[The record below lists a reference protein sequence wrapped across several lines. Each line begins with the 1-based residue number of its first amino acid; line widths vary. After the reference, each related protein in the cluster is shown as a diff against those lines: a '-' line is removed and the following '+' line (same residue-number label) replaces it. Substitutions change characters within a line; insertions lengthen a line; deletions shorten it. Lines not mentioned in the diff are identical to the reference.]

1 MKILIIGASGFIG
14 KNLVR
19 KLAEKHQTRSLVRK
33 TAKEEDI
40 IFLKNC
46 KSKIFY
52 GDALDQESLK
62 KAMKGIDA
70 VINLAGGG
78 NVSTT
83 FKSGY
88 DELKEKNLDTLK
100 GVLEAAKKMKIKR
113 FMHFSSISA
122 MGIILEKELDE
133 TTECQPLTPHEV
145 CKLETEKIL
154 EEYKKDFLIT
164 IIRPG
169 IVYGPFG
176 EKSEVLDLVKIM
188 KKHFMVIPGKGNN
201 LMPWVYVE
209 DVVGATILALEKNK
223 ESCERYIIVSSPEPT
238 FNELINSIKENL
250 GLKVLVFHIPK
261 WIFLSAGYLLEKIG
275 DIFNF
280 APTINSIRAKSMT
293 SNRIYNTKKIKE
305 LGFKSNIN
313 FKDSMKVTMEY
324 YKQHGDL

>member
-14 KNLVR
+14 KNLVK
-19 KLAEKHQTRSLVRK
+19 KLAEKYQTRSLVREA
-33 TAKEEDI
+33 TKEEDI
-40 IFLKNC
+40 KFLKDC
-46 KSKIFY
+46 KSEIFY
-52 GDALDQESLK
+52 GDALDKESLK
-62 KAMKGIDA
+62 KAMREVDT

-88 DELKEKNLDTLK
+88 KGLREKNIDTLK
-100 GVLEAAKKMKIKR
+100 SVLEAAKKMKIKR

-133 TTECQPLTPHEV
+133 NTECKPLTPHEV

-164 IIRPG
+164 TIRPG

-176 EKSEVLDLVKIM
+176 ENSEILDLAIIM
-188 KKHFMVIPGKGNN
+188 KKHFMVIPGNGKN

-209 DVVGATILALEKNK
+209 DVVDATILALEKNEK
-223 ESCERYIIVSSPEPT
+223 TGEKFIIVSYPEPT

-250 GLKVLVFHIPK
+250 NLKVLVFHVPK
-261 WIFLSAGYLLEKIG
+261 WIFVFAGYVLEKMG
-275 DIFNF
+275 NCFNF

-293 SNRIYNTKKIKE
+293 SNRIYNTKKIKD
-305 LGFKSNIN
+305 LGFKPNMN
-313 FKDSMKVTMEY
+313 FKDSIKVTMEY
-324 YKQHGDL
+324 YKQHGNI